1 MKRFAL
7 ILLILSLLTSCEK
20 TTYQMRIL
28 IRNNTADI
36 LTVKLFPKSKYMS
49 GRLYDFSDIGGGY
62 RDTEFQLGIESEI
75 ELFIS
80 GDLNKQPYSL
90 TAEIFDSIFVIS
102 SNENLS
108 EIKFSPDRV
117 IGYSENLYDNSSLW
131 IYELRNYNLPT
142 NFKKN
147 PVEYHD
153 YIFAIDEDKYI
164 L

>member
-28 IRNNTADI
+28 IRNKTSDI
-36 LTVKLFPKSKYMS
+36 LTVKLFPKSEYMS
-49 GRLYDFSDIGGGY
+49 GRLYVFSDIGGGY
-62 RDTEFQLGIESEI
+62 RYTEFQLGIDSEI
-75 ELFIS
+75 ELYIS
-80 GDLNKQPYSL
+80 GDLNKKPYSL
-90 TAEIFDSIFVIS
+90 TAEIFDSIFVIP

-108 EIKFSPDRV
+108 EVKFSPDIV

-131 IYELRNYNLPT
+131 IYELRNYNLRT

-147 PVEYHD
+147 PVESHD

>member
-1 MKRFAL
+1 
-7 ILLILSLLTSCEK
+7 
-20 TTYQMRIL
+20 MRIL

-62 RDTEFQLGIESEI
+62 RDTEFQLGIDSEI

-117 IGYSENLYDNSSLW
+117 IGYSENLYDNSSL
-131 IYELRNYNLPT
+131 
-142 NFKKN
+142 
-147 PVEYHD
+147 
-153 YIFAIDEDKYI
+153 
-164 L
+164 